1 VNRPPPAPNRTGDAL
16 AIIVMLGMVSL
27 LVLAAITFETPSLA
41 SRFKSGGS
49 TAPHCGPS
57 ATGEQFCVKAE

>member
-1 VNRPPPAPNRTGDAL
+1 
-16 AIIVMLGMVSL
+16 MVSL
-27 LVLAAITFETPSLA
+27 LVLAAITFETPSLG

-49 TAPHCGPS
+49 TEPHCGPS